1 MPLYSIQGPDG
12 KTYTI
17 EGPAGATREQVIDAI
32 QYKLSQQ
39 AQPTPEPKSAGFS
52 VSDIFTSL
60 GQGAVGS
67 AKALTDVA
75 GADNAASRKLQEASE
90 ALQQRLSPE
99 RQAELKRQ
107 QERAQKAA
115 ASGST
120 WEEIKAAAQSI
131 GEAPLQSTAQA
142 LGSFLPYIPT
152 MFLGPAASALGLGA
166 RATAAAT
173 NVAKAAP
180 AAIGTAQGAGA
191 VKGAIYDSVY
201 EAERKDGVPEDVAKA
216 KAVAAQEYFGKNIDQ
231 ILLGGGAGYVA
242 GKFGAERLLTPGAAA
257 TAERSLLGRVG
268 TAVATDMP
276 TEAFQGG
283 QEQLASNLA
292 LQREGRDV
300 PLMQGVAGA
309 ATQEG
314 LMGALGAVPVA
325 AARGPGNVALREEQD
340 RRAQESAR
348 LQAEADARRAEQDA
362 FRQTPEYLDTLEQ
375 RFAQIKAME
384 QQLKEAIPGKVDKN
398 DPLAVEEKRRALE
411 ALNEFK
417 KSDEYVNTIDEYTEA
432 YDQLRPRMK
441 ERKAAELEQQ
451 RVERVQTAPEGTQL
465 DLLGEPGAVPDQS
478 LSGQIQS
485 LNQYIGSFDKQIK
498 QAQAAG
504 DTQQAAL
511 LQQKQ
516 GQARDQIASLLP
528 DPSMLADAKA
538 LAQRNLETYRTQIKT
553 LTEQADK
560 KPEQYRQLEQLNNT
574 TKQISQAIAGI
585 EDTQN
590 IVAKYKPVE
599 TQKPIDKAKTLA
611 TLEKQLGKQAVLGE
625 DIGPTLQKI
634 RELGTV
640 AEQPALFG
648 EEDLRT
654 VTPRGLGDIIA
665 DERER
670 VVALREKLD
679 GERAALQRMAT
690 TPQTQLTE
698 EVQRRKRELVE
709 EAKKTA
715 EELRQRNQDLV
726 DVERLQQLQTQL
738 GKQRSALVAQN
749 KPIPEQLNKRF
760 ATLGKDIESI
770 TMRLKAREP
779 VREGQKELAPAA
791 PEGDF
796 APRVTDAQLME
807 QRDRDIAALLDQ
819 FLPGAL
825 GVTPT
830 QETLQIQGPEG
841 LREVQLTTLGGES
854 YQALRQE
861 LANVE
866 ERRNAAVERLF
877 ESGGATADALRSE
890 IVLLVTREVEL
901 KRQIDRLEPLSAEYR
916 QDLQSLVR
924 QAFTRPSAIPR
935 NRTPNAAEQQYLNAV
950 ENLQR
955 VEDATLNAIYEMN
968 KLAYNARRRGV
979 VDITNLVQND
989 PVMQAGRAAQAQI
1002 SAAQRRVDEA
1012 AKNMPQ
1018 LPDLTDA
1025 TLDDKL
1031 DALAKE
1037 FAEGTPKEL
1046 AARSKARR
1054 VPTERRPAALLGA
1067 DIPAQIAANE
1077 RQIEQL
1083 NRDIQYAGK
1092 PSDAEKIAAL
1102 DALKTERDQR
1112 KEENKRLTEQ
1122 YNQLQ
1127 AEGAPEETGEVAEMR
1142 QELATIERTLAAG
1155 TFKDNFKVELQLMLA
1170 RDELKKRIESAVG
1183 PARSDEAALKK
1194 ELNSLKAELYVIE
1207 EGIFPEDKEKIP
1219 LLTWKIN
1226 QLEGQLGFRA
1236 DAVSKFRVTELKPVP
1251 ADDITKAKNAVV
1263 AATQKIEDI
1272 RKAAGRV
1279 ADMGP
1284 KYFQEVAT
1292 TYQQR
1297 IEKEAADANKLK
1309 NRGAAL
1315 EKFISEYQTILKNPN
1330 LESAE
1335 LVKRVPTLRQLAKAV
1350 GQSQFLSEWET
1361 ASKKSGV
1368 TLPKA
1373 IFSDGPTA
1381 QLILTDLYKELSD
1394 NQTAVAQAD
1403 RRAEAMKEATA
1414 EVQRFLNLARLAG
1427 VNKTTNLRE
1436 SLDQALDAAL
1446 ADKDKKEA
1454 ALAELEKKQ
1463 RMYEQQEAARR
1474 GIDLGQA
1481 EAEKITAGEA
1491 EGFVSGRGKALGEK
1505 PKSKRSWIV
1514 TRDSKAKVPKPAQ
1527 AGALESAVQKAA
1539 ALVSEARQEK
1549 EAAGEALKTQAP
1561 SAERIAALKE
1571 SLASLESQ
1579 INAHYTPA
1587 QAAEIQGEIDRIKAE
1602 LASAPVPPAVANV
1615 AEQYNKA
1622 STTQAKKGEKA
1633 AEPTT
1638 FVQQT
1643 FAGTPASRAVAQLM
1657 FEKGSAELKAAGQ
1670 LKAAEQAVTAANA
1683 KYDASRKALEQ
1694 AEKKL
1699 ARLKDP
1705 KKIQGVKLQIGNL
1718 NGSAPKLRDN
1728 IQDAIAARMDA
1739 ERNYMA
1745 ARLERLLLVQ
1755 QMGEHAKREAAN
1767 ITTQLASAADTLVE
1781 LQKQR
1786 DTATANEAAMRK
1798 KLDQSSAALEKA
1810 EDDAEAAR
1818 QAARNAERLAE
1829 EKAKRDALDAAAE
1842 ARKKAAEARAG
1853 AALPGRRVERDTSG
1867 KLMTAV
1873 QADIRQRMAAAE
1885 TNLSKAIKA
1894 GNQDNI
1900 KKYTAEVEAT
1910 TRELAQVYGKA
1921 PLAVSEVGAAA
1932 QAIKRAA
1939 GLTAKQKEKTLENIQ
1954 NELDAAR
1961 DALSNAIA
1969 RNDAAAIKA
1978 ADAKVEELITLRDAY
1993 GVQTATQPAVVE
2005 GMRSAPRRE
2014 GPAVRYVRGGSKAIM
2029 QSGVVRLR
2037 AAGLSQEAANAVSL
2051 FVAKNKIRGA
2061 KDTAKIE
2068 ELTQAFDALTD
2079 GMTEEQVN
2087 AAVAEGKR
2095 LTGLGPTV
2103 ELIVKRMAYQ
2113 EALENVSKAEQDLR
2127 DAKTNLT
2134 KELAQD
2140 ALTLAEQRV
2149 EKTSNAYDQ
2158 AKALYETSQ
2167 IKRGKQAEKAA
2178 VEALFDETE
2187 IAQDTSGAKLGKG
2200 ARRTAAAIEAGDEDM
2215 VAMEYT
2221 IATRTPADL
2230 LVQEAILEGRLLD
2243 ALDRLSYYGANEL
2256 IRESARDLKPLVLRT
2271 RVVINPNL
2279 TAKGEPV
2286 PAAYSP
2292 ELNIVSFRPTAINDE
2307 TIIHEVTHAVTLR
2320 VMRMPE
2326 DQLTARQLGA
2336 RREIQAIFKQLK
2348 ERTELAQQYG
2358 LKNAEEFVSE
2368 VQSNVEF
2375 RAAIDNKPWYKR
2387 LWHAILRL
2395 FGKGPTETLSERA
2408 GRMVKELYLPSKKLV
2423 GTSELVASAFRGPQ
2437 PQESSIVGRPA
2448 GTLKTLQGN
2457 FFGLAGRVQLV
2468 DRLAAADKAFVEGQ
2482 KAGNLSSLEAEN
2494 AQYFMRMG
2502 DMTTQAA
2509 GQFITT
2515 GPVSIVKDR
2524 FDGRVEERYES
2535 RTGATLVNMAEYMER
2550 AGQEGLGSAQEVET
2564 LLTVKIAGD
2573 RANAI
2578 PRGWERLFSDN
2589 PAKAKAEYDAAVAK
2603 INANPAAKKFMD
2615 AAAAEYKA
2623 YNDGLMDFAEQTG
2636 FITAEDAR
2644 RLKKTPYVPYY
2655 RIDNGVV
2662 KLFVDRETPMVIG
2675 NIKDNPD
2682 LQQLLGDNKQIMPI
2696 LTSAVQNTFMLTRM
2710 GLRNKATQETAAALE
2725 KAGFVTKM
2733 GEGMGLAN
2741 VNTVHYKYK
2750 GKPYFATI
2758 DADQFGI
2765 PADLIV
2771 KGMEGIKTT
2780 IPDIVRLMGIPADW
2794 IRTFVTRSPAYVLRQ
2809 LIRDPMNAAITGG
2822 VDGMPVLNALKQFAK
2837 LRAGRNPSADA
2848 LMRGLAVSSNIY
2860 TGNEQDMQKFL
2871 EAASSG
2877 RGKWSKM
2884 MGMFDQLALE
2894 SDAATR
2900 TAIYED
2906 GLKKGLSERQAQFRA
2921 LEAQNF
2927 SRRGLSPSVQY
2938 LSTLVPF
2945 FNAQIQGLDALYR
2958 SFRGDMPFSEKLDIR
2973 KKLAVR
2979 GTLLAITAL
2988 GYAFMMRDNEEYK
3001 KATPEERY
3009 SNFFVPLPGT
3019 KEMFKIPIPYEVGLL
3034 FKALPEA
3041 ILDSILGDTKA
3052 NEAAKGIGKLILQ
3065 SAPGVIPAAGKPLL
3079 EAAYGQTMVGP
3090 IESERE
3096 KQLPAGQRYRETT
3109 PEVIK
3114 TLGSYTGEIGISP
3127 LLIEHFVKGYTSML
3141 GVSVLRMLDPVMG
3154 EALDNKASTPLSKT
3168 PFIGGLFQTADG
3180 RFLIERAYNR
3190 MEEITQAVEGYKDL
3204 EKRGKKAEAQEF
3216 AQRKADLLAAADMA
3230 GTFRQRS
3237 GQMFADERA
3246 IRAEPSLTREQ
3257 KDALLEKL
3265 KAAQQ
3270 AEARQFFAASEK
3282 TTRPQPRP

>member
-1 MPLYSIQGPDG
+1 MPYTVALPDG
-12 KTYTI
+12 RIVEFPDSVSKEKAAEI
-17 EGPAGATREQVIDAI
+17 LRKQFPA
-32 QYKLSQQ
+32 
-39 AQPTPEPKSAGFS
+39 PEPKSAGFS
-52 VSDIFTSL
+52 VRDLLTSF

-67 AKALTDVA
+67 TQALTDVA
-75 GADNAASRKLQEASE
+75 GADNVASRKLQEASE

-99 RQAELKRQ
+99 RQAEIRRQ
-107 QERAQKAA
+107 QERAKRAEE
-115 ASGST
+115 SGST
-120 WEEIKAAAQSI
+120 WEEIKAGAQSVF
-131 GEAPLQSTAQA
+131 EAPLQSTAQA
-142 LGSFLPYIPT
+142 LGSFVPYIPT
-152 MFLGPAASALGLGA
+152 MFLGPAAAALGLGA
-166 RATAAAT
+166 RATAVAT

-191 VKGAIYDSVY
+191 VKGAIYKGVY
-201 EAERKDGVPEDVAKA
+201 DAERKDGTSEEEARAKA
-216 KAVAAQEYFGKNIDQ
+216 TAAQEYFGKNIDQ

-257 TAERSLLGRVG
+257 TAERSMLGRVG
-268 TAVATDMP
+268 TALATDVP

-283 QEQLASNLA
+283 QEQFASNLA

-314 LMGALGAVPVA
+314 LMGALGAAPVA
-325 AARGPGNVALREEQD
+325 AIRGPGNAALREEQD

-348 LQAEADARRAEQDA
+348 LQAEADAKRAEQDA
-362 FRQTPEYLDTLEQ
+362 FRQKPAYLDSLEQ
-375 RFAQIKAME
+375 RFAQIKATE
-384 QQLKEAIPGKVDKN
+384 QQLKDAVPGKVDKN

-417 KSDEYVNTIDEYTEA
+417 KSDEYVNTIDEYTQA

-451 RVERVQTAPEGTQL
+451 RVGRVQAAPEGTQL

-498 QAQAAG
+498 QAQTAG
-504 DTQQAAL
+504 DTQQVAA

-516 GQARDQIASLLP
+516 GQAREQIANLLP
-528 DPSMLADAKA
+528 DPTLLEEAKLRANQRLKEYQKEIEALTSKNLAAIEQKQTLLENLLKQPEKLRESKLFKDNIETLQEQIAA
-538 LAQRNLETYRTQIKT
+538 L
-553 LTEQADK
+553 K
-560 KPEQYRQLEQLNNT
+560 KPDPAQTQQLQQLN
-574 TKQISQAIAGI
+574 
-585 EDTQN
+585 
-590 IVAKYKPVE
+590 
-599 TQKPIDKAKTLA
+599 A
-611 TLEKQLGKQAVLGE
+611 TAN
-625 DIGPTLQKI
+625 KI
-634 RELGTV
+634 REAIADIEKDQKTIERNRPTKVLETVDKDAERIRLNKELQNRAARGLDIQSTLDELAALESV

-648 EEDLRT
+648 EEDLREI
-654 VTPRGLGDIIA
+654 VPRGLGDFIA
-665 DERER
+665 DEQAR
-670 VVALREKLD
+670 VVALREKLEA
-679 GERAALQRMAT
+679 ERAALQRMAT
-690 TPQTQLTE
+690 TPQTTVTE
-698 EVQRRKRELVE
+698 EVQRRKQELVE

-715 EELRQRNQDLV
+715 KELRQRNQDLV
-726 DVERLQQLQTQL
+726 DIERKQTL
-738 GKQRSALVAQN
+738 LDKLLKDKRTPLVAQGIEVLQ
-749 KPIPEQLNKRF
+749 KQISDLQKKIQ
-760 ATLGKDIESI
+760 AT
-770 TMRLKAREP
+770 EP
-779 VREGQKELAPAA
+779 KVKVQQPRTKLPAA
-791 PEGDF
+791 VEGDF
-796 APRVTDAQLME
+796 APRVTDEQLME

-819 FLPGAL
+819 YLPGAL

-841 LREVQLTTLGGES
+841 SREVRLTTLGGAKPVTATEISNVNDQREELVDAYVNELAPAIES
-854 YQALRQE
+854 AVTDTELREAKRNANRAKNAIVNFAQIETDMLRQRAGGELLSKEYSDE
-861 LANVE
+861 LAELIQNALNGKAAAIPGNTVNEKIDTLVE
-866 ERRNAAVERLF
+866 EFAKVSPKDAA
-877 ESGGATADALRSE
+877 ATP
-890 IVLLVTREVEL
+890 T
-901 KRQIDRLEPLSAEYR
+901 KY
-916 QDLQSLVR
+916 
-924 QAFTRPSAIPR
+924 
-935 NRTPNAAEQQYLNAV
+935 
-950 ENLQR
+950 
-955 VEDATLNAIYEMN
+955 
-968 KLAYNARRRGV
+968 
-979 VDITNLVQND
+979 
-989 PVMQAGRAAQAQI
+989 
-1002 SAAQRRVDEA
+1002 
-1012 AKNMPQ
+1012 
-1018 LPDLTDA
+1018 
-1025 TLDDKL
+1025 
-1031 DALAKE
+1031 
-1037 FAEGTPKEL
+1037 
-1046 AARSKARR
+1046 R

-1067 DIPAQIAANE
+1067 DIPAQIATNK

-1083 NRDIQYAGK
+1083 NQDIQYAGK
-1092 PSDAEKIAAL
+1092 PSGAEKIAAL
-1102 DALKTERDQR
+1102 NALKEERDR
-1112 KEENKRLTEQ
+1112 RVEENKRLEQ
-1122 YNQLQ
+1122 QLENLRGKFGKPF
-1127 AEGAPEETGEVAEMR
+1127 AVAPEETGEIAELR
-1142 QELATIERTLAAG
+1142 QELATIERTLKAG
-1155 TFKDNFKVELQLMLA
+1155 TFKDNANVTRQLEAA
-1170 RDELKKRIESAVG
+1170 RDELIGRIEAAVG
-1183 PARSDEAALKK
+1183 PTRPEAAG
-1194 ELNSLKAELYVIE
+1194 A
-1207 EGIFPEDKEKIP
+1207 
-1219 LLTWKIN
+1219 
-1226 QLEGQLGFRA
+1226 EGQLEFPTGVQRRA
-1236 DAVSKFRVTELKPVP
+1236 LVSELKPVP
-1251 ADDITKAKNAVV
+1251 SDDITKAKNAVV

-1297 IEKEAADANKLK
+1297 IEKETADRARIDGRIKALNKQIEAQIKLSD
-1309 NRGAAL
+1309 AL
-1315 EKFISEYQTILKNPN
+1315 PVERQKDNAYLDRA
-1330 LESAE
+1330 AE
-1335 LVKRVPTLRQLAKAV
+1335 LRTQLVTAEAE
-1350 GQSQFLSEWET
+1350 LAASE
-1361 ASKKSGV
+1361 
-1368 TLPKA
+1368 
-1373 IFSDGPTA
+1373 
-1381 QLILTDLYKELSD
+1381 
-1394 NQTAVAQAD
+1394 
-1403 RRAEAMKEATA
+1403 RRAEAMTEANA

-1505 PKSKRSWIV
+1505 PKDKRSWV
-1514 TRDSKAKVPKPAQ
+1514 VSRDSKAKVPKPAQ

-1539 ALVSEARQEK
+1539 ALVSEARREK

-1561 SAERIAALKE
+1561 SAERIAALKD
-1571 SLASLESQ
+1571 SLGSLEIQ

-1587 QAAEIQGEIDRIKAE
+1587 QAAEIQGEIDRIKAA

-1615 AEQYNKA
+1615 VEQYNKA
-1622 STTQAKKGEKA
+1622 STAEKGL
-1633 AEPTT
+1633 
-1638 FVQQT
+1638 
-1643 FAGTPASRAVAQLM
+1643 PASERVAQLM
-1657 FEKGSAELKAAGQ
+1657 FEKGSAELKAAGL

-1718 NGSAPKLRDN
+1718 YGSSPKLRDN

-1739 ERNYMA
+1739 ERKYMA

-1767 ITTQLASAADTLVE
+1767 ITSQLASAADTLAE

-1786 DTATANEAAMRK
+1786 DTATANEAAMRE
-1798 KLDQSSAALEKA
+1798 KLDKSSAALEKA
-1810 EDDAEAAR
+1810 EDDAEIAR

-1829 EKAKRDALDAAAE
+1829 EKTKRDALDAAAE

-1853 AALPGRRVERDTSG
+1853 AALPGKRVERDTSG

-1900 KKYTAEVEAT
+1900 KKYTVEVEAT
-1910 TRELAQVYGKA
+1910 TRELAQVYGRA
-1921 PLAVSEVGAAA
+1921 PVVVTEVGVKRTAAP
-1932 QAIKRAA
+1932 
-1939 GLTAKQKEKTLENIQ
+1939 
-1954 NELDAAR
+1954 
-1961 DALSNAIA
+1961 
-1969 RNDAAAIKA
+1969 
-1978 ADAKVEELITLRDAY
+1978 
-1993 GVQTATQPAVVE
+1993 QPQVVE
-2005 GMRSAPRRE
+2005 GMRSTTRRE

-2029 QSGVVRLR
+2029 QSGVVKLR

-2051 FVAKNKIRGA
+2051 YVAKNKIRGA
-2061 KDTAKIE
+2061 KTTEKVD
-2068 ELTQAFDALTD
+2068 ELTKAFDALTN

-2095 LTGLGPTV
+2095 LMGLGPTA
-2103 ELIVKRMAYQ
+2103 ELIAKRMAYQ
-2113 EALENVSKAEQDLR
+2113 EALENVGKAEQDLR
-2127 DAKTNLT
+2127 EAKTNVT

-2158 AKALYETSQ
+2158 AKALYESSQ
-2167 IKRGKQAEKAA
+2167 VKRGKQAEKQSIQDLFDVAAEGALTEAKELGGRRAAA
-2178 VEALFDETE
+2178 V
-2187 IAQDTSGAKLGKG
+2187 
-2200 ARRTAAAIEAGDEDM
+2200 EAGDEDT

-2221 IATRTPADL
+2221 TATRTPADL

-2256 IRESARDLKPLVLRT
+2256 IRQSAKDLKSLVLRT
-2271 RVVINPNL
+2271 KIVIDPNL
-2279 TAKGEPV
+2279 TSQGKPV
-2286 PAAYSP
+2286 PASYSP
-2292 ELNIVSFRPTAINDE
+2292 ELNTIYFRPTEINDE
-2307 TIIHEVTHAVTLR
+2307 NIIHETTHAVTLR
-2320 VMRMPE
+2320 VLRMP
-2326 DQLTARQLGA
+2326 DDKLTARQLGA
-2336 RREIQAIFKQLK
+2336 KREITAIFKQLK
-2348 ERTELAQQYG
+2348 EKTELATEYG
-2358 LKNAEEFVSE
+2358 LENAEEFVSE
-2368 VQSNVEF
+2368 IQSNVEF
-2375 RAAIDNKPWYKR
+2375 RAAIDTQPWYKR
-2387 LWHAILRL
+2387 VWHAILRL
-2395 FGKGPTETLSERA
+2395 FDKGPAETLSERA
-2408 GRMVKELYLPSKKLV
+2408 GRLAKELYLPSTKIV
-2423 GTSELVASAFRGPQ
+2423 GSQETVASVFRGAQ
-2437 PQESSIVGRPA
+2437 PAESSIVGRPA

-2515 GPVSIVKDR
+2515 GPVRIVKDR
-2524 FDGRVEERYES
+2524 LGDKFEERYES
-2535 RTGATLVNMAEYMER
+2535 QTGVNLVAMAEFMER

-2710 GLRNKATQETAAALE
+2710 GLRNKATQETASALK

-2794 IRTFVTRSPAYVLRQ
+2794 VRTFVTRSPAYVLRQ

-2822 VDGMPVLNALKQFAK
+2822 VDGLPVLNALKQFAK

-2906 GLKKGLSERQAQFRA
+2906 ALKKGLSERQAQFRA

-2958 SFRGDMPFSEKLDIR
+2958 SFRGDMPFSEKLEIR
-2973 KKLAVR
+2973 KKIAIR

-3001 KATPEERY
+3001 NATPEERY

-3052 NEAAKGIGKLILQ
+3052 EEAAKGIGKLLLQ

-3079 EAAYGQTMVGP
+3079 EAAYGRTMIGP

-3096 KQLPAGQRYRETT
+3096 QKLPAGQRYREAT
-3109 PEVIK
+3109 PEVLK

-3127 LLIEHFVKGYTSML
+3127 LLLEHFVKGYTSML

-3168 PFIGGLFQTADG
+3168 PFVGGLFQTADG

-3265 KAAQQ
+3265 KAAQRT
-3270 AEARQFFAASEK
+3270 EARQFYAASER